1 MSNVTI
7 LQVPVFSPL
16 CNLAFALRRAVF
28 IDEQQVEDEEFDEY
42 DRTATHFVAIVKGSV
57 VGTLRLIETPEHVK
71 IGRVAVAK
79 SARGMGLGRQLMQH
93 AMDHARA
100 GGRTRFALNAQHDKT
115 GFYEAFGFRPVSEPA
130 DDGSGILHVE
140 MRTY

>member
-1 MSNVTI
+1 MINPTI
-7 LQVPVFSPL
+7 LAVPVFSPL

-28 IDEQQVEDEEFDEY
+28 IDEQQVEDEEFDAH
-42 DRTATHFVAIVKGSV
+42 DLTATHFVAIVAGDV
-57 VGTLRLIETPEHVK
+57 VGTLRLIETAEHIK

-79 SARGMGLGRQLMQH
+79 SARGLGIGRQLMQH
-93 AMDHARA
+93 AMEHARA
-100 GGRTRFALNAQHDKT
+100 TGHTRFALNAQHDKA
-115 GFYEAFGFRPVSEPA
+115 GFYQTFGFHPVSDPA

>member
-1 MSNVTI
+1 MSNATI
-7 LQVPVFSPL
+7 LHVPVFSPL

-28 IDEQQVEDEEFDEY
+28 IDEQQVADDEFDAH
-42 DRTATHFVAIVKGSV
+42 DLTATHFVAIIDGAI
-57 VGTLRLIETPEHVK
+57 VGTLRLIATPEHMK

-79 SARGMGLGRQLMQH
+79 SARGLGLGRQLMQH
-93 AMDHARA
+93 AMDHARSN
-100 GGRTRFALNAQHDKT
+100 GHTRFALGAQHDKT
-115 GFYEAFGFRPVSEPA
+115 GFYETFGFHAVSEPA

>member
-1 MSNVTI
+1 MTDLTI
-7 LQVPVFSPL
+7 LRVPVFSPL

-28 IDEQQVEDEEFDEY
+28 IDEQQVEDDEFDAH
-42 DRTATHFVAIVKGSV
+42 DLTATHFVAILDGAV
-57 VGTLRLIETPEHVK
+57 VGTLRLIETADHIS

-79 SARGMGLGRQLMQH
+79 PARGFGLGRQLMQH

-100 GGRTRFALNAQHDKT
+100 AGHTRFALSAQHDKT
-115 GFYEAFGFRPVSEPA
+115 GFYKTFGFHPVSPPA

>member
-7 LQVPVFSPL
+7 LRVPVFSPL
-16 CNLAFALRRAVF
+16 CNLAFALRRSVF
-28 IDEQQVEDEEFDEY
+28 IDEQQVQDEEFDPY
-42 DRTATHFVAIVKGSV
+42 DLTATHFVAIVEGAV
-57 VGTLRLIETPEHVK
+57 VGTLRLIATPEYIK

-79 SARGMGLGRQLMQH
+79 SARGLGLGRQLMQH
-93 AMDHARA
+93 AMDWARA
-100 GGRTRFALNAQHDKT
+100 NGHTRFGLGAQHDKT
-115 GFYEAFGFRPVSEPA
+115 GFYETLGFRAVSDPA

>member
-1 MSNVTI
+1 MPHLTI
-7 LQVPVFSPL
+7 LPVPVFSPL

-28 IDEQQVEDEEFDEY
+28 IDEQQVQDEEFDEL
-42 DRTATHFVAIVKGSV
+42 DRTAAHFVAIVAGDV
-57 VGTLRLIETPEHVK
+57 VGTLRLIATSEHMK

-79 SARGMGLGRQLMQH
+79 SARGSGIGRQLMQH

-100 GGRTRFALNAQHDKT
+100 AGQYRFALNAQADKA
-115 GFYEAFGFRPVSEPA
+115 GFYETLGFHAVTEPA

-140 MRTY
+140 MQTY

>member
-7 LQVPVFSPL
+7 LHVPVFSPL

-28 IDEQQVEDEEFDEY
+28 IDEQRVADDEFDAH
-42 DRTATHFVAIVKGSV
+42 DLTATHFVAIIDGAV
-57 VGTLRLIETPEHVK
+57 VGTLRLIATPEHMK

-79 SARGMGLGRQLMQH
+79 SARGLGLGRQLMQH
-93 AMDHARA
+93 AMNHARA
-100 GGRTRFALNAQHDKT
+100 AGHTRFALGAQHDKT
-115 GFYEAFGFRPVSEPA
+115 GFYEAFGFRAVREPA

>member
-1 MSNVTI
+1 MPNVTI
-7 LQVPVFSPL
+7 LSVPVFSPL

-42 DRTATHFVAIVKGSV
+42 DRTATHFVAIVEGDV
-57 VGTLRLIETPEHVK
+57 VGTLRLIETPEHMK

-79 SARGMGLGRQLMQH
+79 PARGRGLGRQLMQH
-93 AMDHARA
+93 AMDAARA
-100 GGRTRFALNAQHDKT
+100 AGHTRFALSAQHDKT
-115 GFYEAFGFRPVSEPA
+115 GFYENLGFRPVSAPA
-130 DDGSGILHVE
+130 HDGSGILHVE

>member
-1 MSNVTI
+1 MPNVTI
-7 LQVPVFSPL
+7 LPVPVFSPL

-28 IDEQQVEDEEFDEY
+28 IDEQQVADDEFDAH
-42 DRTATHFVAIVKGSV
+42 DLTATHFVAIVEGAV
-57 VGTLRLIETPEHVK
+57 VGTLRLIETSEHVK

-79 SARGMGLGRQLMQH
+79 SARGLGLGRQLMQH

-100 GGRTRFALNAQHDKT
+100 ANQSRFALNAQHDKT
-115 GFYEAFGFRPVSEPA
+115 GFYESFGFRPVSEPA